1 NHKAT
6 ILPNNGRVLLVG
18 GVDENGVTASTDVY
32 TSWIGKFST
41 LPAMHAARQQ
51 MVAAPLRRG
60 AFVVAGGRGANGAL
74 SGSEIFAFATIDT
87 DKADYSPGQ
96 QAIFTGAGWT
106 PGEQVLLQV
115 AAFPLD
121 QHRIEFT
128 GSAQADS
135 TGRIRIAPF
144 N

>member
-1 NHKAT
+1 M
-6 ILPNNGRVLLVG
+6 PSNGRVLLVG
-18 GVDENGVTASTDVY
+18 GVDENGVTASTEIY
-32 TSWIGKFST
+32 TPWTGKFSG
-41 LPAMHAARQQ
+41 LLAMHAARQQ
-51 MVAAPLRRG
+51 MAAAPLRRG
-60 AFVVAGGRGANGAL
+60 ALVVAGGRGTNGAL
-74 SGSEIFAFATIDT
+74 SGTEIFAFATLDT

-96 QAIFTGAGWT
+96 QATFTGTGWK

-135 TGRIRIAPF
+135 AGRITNCSLQHRS
-144 N
+144 